1 MKELGANVVRVHLQ
15 LGSFMDAADKPNE
28 KSLDRLTKLTVLAE
42 KERLYLDLTG
52 LGCYHKKDVPG
63 WYDMLAE
70 KERWDVQARFWEA
83 VAGRCAKSPAIF
95 CYDLMN
101 EPVVPG
107 GKRMNGDWL
116 GPPFGGKHFVQFIT
130 LDQEDRPRPDIAS
143 LWVRHL
149 TAAIREKDKRHLI
162 TVGLVDW
169 SLDRPG
175 LTSGFVPHKIA
186 DDLDFISVH
195 LYPKTGKL
203 KDDLDTLEKFAVG
216 KPVVIEETF
225 PLACTPKE
233 LDEFIEASKKHAAG
247 WVDFIGAKRRR
258 SYAGPRQPRMNWR
271 WVGWSC
277 SRRRRRR
284 LGSPAMN
291 EITTNI
297 DIEGSTTVRLPET
310 KIKEAILHP
319 DLLIR
324 TRAIRVFDKSFSSD
338 TSVMPLVIRSV
349 ETFGREDAYHLI
361 GMSAGGSA
369 SRPPMNWRPRW
380 GSPVTVL
387 TEPEPQCCTRCKS
400 WPERVTPASLHRA
413 SWNARSSWC

>member
-1 MKELGANVVRVHLQ
+1 MNRTAFMLMALIVSASLAVAQEPPRADDMQWVVVSKDKKGFALEPSKRPFIPWGFNYDHDTDGRLIEDYWDREWDKVEAHFGQMKKLGANIVRIHLQ
-15 LGSFMDAADKPNE
+15 LGKFMDAADKPNE
-28 KSLDRLTKLTVLAE
+28 KSLDRLTKLIVLAE
-42 KERLYLDLTG
+42 RERLYLDLTG

-63 WYDMLAE
+63 WYDKLAE

-107 GKRMNGDWL
+107 GKRKDGDWL

-130 LDQEDRPRPDIAS
+130 LDQQDRPRPDIAR

-149 TAAIREKDKRHLI
+149 TAAIRKRDNRHLI

-175 LTSGFVPHKIA
+175 LTSGFVPAKIA

-203 KDDLDTLEKFAVG
+203 KDDLDTLEGFAVG

-247 WVDFIGAKRRR
+247 WIGFYWGK
-258 SYAGPRQPRMNWR
+258 
-271 WVGWSC
+271 
-277 SRRRRRR
+277 
-284 LGSPAMN
+284 
-291 EITTNI
+291 T
-297 DIEGSTTVRLPET
+297 PE
-310 KIKEAILHP
+310 
-319 DLLIR
+319 DL
-324 TRAIRVFDKSFSSD
+324 
-338 TSVMPLVIRSV
+338 
-349 ETFGREDAYHLI
+349 
-361 GMSAGGSA
+361 
-369 SRPPMNWRPRW
+369 
-380 GSPVTVL
+380 
-387 TEPEPQCCTRCKS
+387 
-400 WPERVTPASLHRA
+400 
-413 SWNARSSWC
+413 RSSKTISDALTLGWLELFEKKAKAIGKSGHE